1 MTNYRVVAVNSDD
14 DQCSCCGRKK
24 LAKVVWIE
32 NLETGEVDCFGRV
45 CALRPER
52 CFGLD
57 REIDAAFSAYER
69 NRKTEKAQAEKAA
82 RKAERLAAKLAPKT
96 PEKLAFEAKF
106 EACVAEARSTFN
118 GDPYSVKNMQAW
130 IQHLRV
136 YKQKHGC

>member
-1 MTNYRVVAVNSDD
+1 MASYRVIAVNSDD

-52 CFGLD
+52 CFGLEG
-57 REIDAAFSAYER
+57 EIDAAFAAYER

-82 RKAERLAAKLAPKT
+82 RKAERLAAQNAQPT
-96 PEKLAFEAKF
+96 PAQLAFRAKF
-106 EACVAEARSTFN
+106 DACVRAAEAAFP
-118 GDPYSVKNMQAW
+118 GDPRTVGNHAAW
-130 IQHLRV
+130 MIHFREFKAKFGV
-136 YKQKHGC
+136 